1 VRWEKFAALLWGEA
15 VTRSAL
21 LLFMLPALVFAAS
34 ANDPPAATY
43 RTTVS
48 EVRVTFFTTDENNH
62 PVDTVRKDDFAI
74 VDSSMVVREFRSLS
88 RSDET
93 ALDVVVVVDAS
104 ESVAP
109 RFQATMNEVLQLV
122 FQRQVTTDDNLSVV
136 SFGGRQPAVICARNC
151 RSQDAGRRLLAMKA
165 AGATPL
171 YDALAY
177 GANFISGRRTPGVR
191 PVLILFSDGN
201 DTISKTSAP
210 DALQAVVAS
219 GTLLYA
225 VDMNKPGDA
234 SSGSAALQQMADET
248 GGRYF
253 SFREGAAN
261 VLQTALKDLRASY
274 VVTYQVPTPAVGF
287 HSLRILPKHNLNL
300 RFHSRSGYYYEPD
313 VP

>member
-1 VRWEKFAALLWGEA
+1 M
-15 VTRSAL
+15 TRFAL
-21 LLFMLPALVFAAS
+21 LLFMLPAFVYAGG
-34 ANDPPAATY
+34 ANDPPASTY
-43 RTTVS
+43 RSTVS
-48 EVRVTFFTTDENNH
+48 EVRVRFFTTDGNKH
-62 PVDTVRKDDFAI
+62 PIDSIRKDDFAI
-74 VDSSMVVREFRSLS
+74 VDGGMVVRKFRSLS
-88 RSDET
+88 RSDDT

-122 FQRQVTTDDNLSVV
+122 FERQVATDDNISVV
-136 SFGGRQPAVICARNC
+136 SFAGLQPVVICTRDCRNSAAR
-151 RSQDAGRRLLAMKA
+151 RSLLAMKA

-171 YDALAY
+171 FDALAY
-177 GANFISGRRTPGVR
+177 GANFISSRRTPGVR

-201 DTISKTSAP
+201 DTISKTSAQ
-210 DALQAVVAS
+210 DALQAVIAS

-225 VDMNKPGDA
+225 IDMNQPGDA
-234 SSGSAALQQMADET
+234 SYGTAALQRMADAT

-253 SFREGAAN
+253 ASREGAAN
-261 VLQTALKDLRASY
+261 VLQTALEDLRASY

-300 RFHSRSGYYYEPD
+300 RFHCRNGYYYGTD

>member
-1 VRWEKFAALLWGEA
+1 M
-15 VTRSAL
+15 TRSAL
-21 LLFMLPALVFAAS
+21 LLLILPALVFAAS

-62 PVDTVRKDDFAI
+62 PVDTVRKDDFAV

-93 ALDVVVVVDAS
+93 RLDVVVVVDAS

-109 RFQATMNEVLQLV
+109 RFQATMNEVLRLV
-122 FQRQVTTDDNLSVV
+122 FQRQVTTDDNISVV
-136 SFGGRQPAVICARNC
+136 SFGGPQPAVICTRNC
-151 RSQDAGRRLLAMKA
+151 RNPAARGSLLAMKA

-171 YDALAY
+171 FDALAY
-177 GANFISGRRTPGVR
+177 GVELISRRRTPGVR

-201 DTISKTSAP
+201 DTISKTSAQ
-210 DALQAVVAS
+210 DALRSVIAS

-234 SSGSAALQQMADET
+234 SYGSAALQQMADAT

-261 VLQTALKDLRASY
+261 VLQTALVDLRASY
-274 VVTYQVPTPAVGF
+274 VVTYQAPTPAVGF

-300 RFHSRSGYYYEPD
+300 RFHCRNGYYYGTDIP
-313 VP
+313 